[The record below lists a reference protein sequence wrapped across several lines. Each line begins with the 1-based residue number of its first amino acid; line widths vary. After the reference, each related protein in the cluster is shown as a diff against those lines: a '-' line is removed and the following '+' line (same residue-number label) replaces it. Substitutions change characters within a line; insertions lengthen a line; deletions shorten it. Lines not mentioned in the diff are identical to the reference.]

1 MFRNWG
7 FAIRAYIGE
16 RRQVMID
23 KKPLKTL
30 FLFSCSLL
38 LLVFGINSAF
48 AATAA
53 EIDKKAKQALE
64 DLYRVSP
71 EAKKLAKDAK
81 GILVFPKIYKAG
93 FLAGA
98 QYGEGALI
106 ANGKTMGYYKS
117 IAGSFGLQAGVQTFG
132 YALFFMTD
140 KALSYLASSKGWEI
154 GVGPSIVVVNKGV
167 ARSLTTTTGKADI
180 YAFFFNQKGLM
191 AGMGL
196 QGTKITPFTP
206 EQKEKK

>member
-1 MFRNWG
+1 MVKREF
-7 FAIRAYIGE
+7 F
-16 RRQVMID
+16 
-23 KKPLKTL
+23 KTTI
-30 FLFSCSLL
+30 LFSTLLL
-38 LLVFGINSAF
+38 LLVFGAQYVLAASAS
-48 AATAA
+48 
-53 EIDKKAKQALE
+53 EIDNSVKQALDE
-64 DLYRVSP
+64 LYKTSP
-71 EAKKLAKDAK
+71 EAKELAKDAK

-98 QYGEGALI
+98 QYGEGALVS
-106 ANGKTMGYYKS
+106 NGKIMGYYKS
-117 IAGSFGLQAGVQTFG
+117 VAGSFGLQAGVQTFG

-154 GVGPSIVVVNKGV
+154 GVGPSIVVVNKGA
-167 ARSLTTTTGKADI
+167 ARKLSTTTGKADI

-206 EQKEKK
+206 GK